1 MIARVYCSR
10 AAAAGRSSG
19 KLIRVRLGE
28 VGIEDRVDQVL
39 ARREVAVER
48 ADADAGF
55 ARDRA
60 HVGPEPVR
68 DQDRPGGGDDL
79 QPVPGGIFAPGL
91 LGRFGRPVQLTSLPA
106 LPCLICLIRLIWRVE
121 VGVAYRAWPDSTS
134 SAKRNA

>member
-1 MIARVYCSR
+1 M
-10 AAAAGRSSG
+10 
-19 KLIRVRLGE
+19 
-28 VGIEDRVDQVL
+28 L

-48 ADADAGF
+48 ADANAGF

-91 LGRFGRPVQLTSLPA
+91 LGRFGRPVQLTGLPA
-106 LPCLICLIRLIWRVE
+106 LPCLICLIRLIAGRGGLGSLSCMAGFYIQREAERLIRFVIGSPATNE
-121 VGVAYRAWPDSTS
+121 
-134 SAKRNA
+134 